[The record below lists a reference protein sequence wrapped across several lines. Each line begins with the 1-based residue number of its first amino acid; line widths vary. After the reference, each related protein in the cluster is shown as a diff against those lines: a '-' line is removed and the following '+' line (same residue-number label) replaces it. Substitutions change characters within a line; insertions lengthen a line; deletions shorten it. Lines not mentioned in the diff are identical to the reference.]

1 MRQSAVSFKTTDQ
14 SGHITLEGVVAQP
27 DGDTGPWPAVVMCHP
42 HPLFGGN
49 MDNNVVTAI
58 TFALVEKGFAT
69 LRFNFRGV
77 GNSEGEH
84 TKGEMEG
91 EDLLSALEMLKAWP
105 GVDGKRLG
113 LAGYSF
119 GSSVVLGNASAH
131 KKAKAMA
138 LISPPLRAVESTQ
151 LRKDKRPVFI
161 VSGDKD
167 KLVQSDG
174 LGSALDGFTNRPEC
188 QIVEGADHF
197 WAGYEGQ
204 MVPQVCRFFAQQLT

>member
-1 MRQSAVSFKTTDQ
+1 MRQSAVAFKTKSINGDL
-14 SGHITLEGVVAQP
+14 TLEGVVAQP
-27 DGDTGPWPAVVMCHP
+27 EGDNGPFPAVVMCHP

-49 MDNNVVTAI
+49 MDNNVVLAVTL
-58 TFALVEKGFAT
+58 ALAEKGFAT

-91 EDLLSALEMLKAWP
+91 DDVLSALEMLKAWP

-119 GSSVVLGNASAH
+119 GSSVVLGSASAH
-131 KKAKAMA
+131 KKVKALA
-138 LISPPLRAVESTQ
+138 FISPPLRAVESTP
-151 LRKDKRPVFI
+151 LKKGKGPVFI
-161 VSGDKD
+161 ISGDKD

-174 LGSALDGFTNRPEC
+174 LAPALDGFKNRPEC
-188 QIVEGADHF
+188 QIVEGADHN
-197 WAGYEGQ
+197 WGGYADQ
-204 MVPQVCRFFAQQLT
+204 LATQVCRFFAQQLK

>member
-1 MRQSAVSFKTTDQ
+1 MRQSAVSFYTKDQ
-14 SGHITLEGVVAQP
+14 LGQLTLEGVVAQP

-49 MDNNVVTAI
+49 MDNNVVLAI
-58 TFALVEKGFAT
+58 THALVDKGLAT

-77 GNSEGEH
+77 GNSQGEH
-84 TKGEMEG
+84 TKGEREG
-91 EDLLSALEMLKAWP
+91 EDVLSALEMLKAWP

-131 KKAKAMA
+131 KKAKALA
-138 LISPPLRAVESTQ
+138 LISPPLRAVESTP
-151 LRKDKRPVFI
+151 LKKDKRPVFI
-161 VSGDKD
+161 ISGDKD

-174 LGSALDGFTNRPEC
+174 LGPALDGFKHRPEC

-197 WAGYEGQ
+197 WGGYEGQ